1 MTRQTLSRRLFL
13 TRSAA
18 LGCSLA
24 ASPLVTPVTM
34 ASAPGEN
41 RLVVLIL
48 RGGLDGLDAVRPYGA
63 PEFGDYRGSL
73 LDGAVPGELDLD
85 GFYALH
91 PALAPLMP
99 LWQAGELGFAHAVS
113 TPYRD
118 KRSHFDGQ
126 DILEAGTA
134 SLGRAQERDGWLN
147 RLLQGLPGTEAET
160 AYAIGHSDMLLT
172 RGKADVAN
180 WSPDAALPLSPQAEK
195 LLDMVMHGDP
205 LFRDATAEAIALSQ
219 VSLAL
224 SGQAG
229 AADAAL
235 DSSGMMGAMQ
245 DSMAGA
251 GKKKDGLDEIA
262 RFAAGRLRG
271 DTRIA
276 AWSVNG
282 FDTHSRQPRQ
292 LSRSL
297 DDLAGNILAL
307 REALGP
313 VWEKTAV
320 VAMTEFGRT
329 ARANGTGGTDHGT
342 GGAMLFAGGALRGG
356 RVVGDW
362 PGLAEADLYDRRDL
376 MPTRDVRAHAGWI
389 MRQLFGLDAGLIE
402 RTVFPGVELGPD
414 PKLIL

>member
-1 MTRQTLSRRLFL
+1 MTRPNLSRRLFL
-13 TRSAA
+13 TRSMA

-41 RLVVLIL
+41 RLVVIIL

-63 PEFGDYRGSL
+63 PEFDSYRGAL
-73 LDGAVPGELDLD
+73 LDGAVPGEHDLD
-85 GFYALH
+85 GFFALN
-91 PALAPLMP
+91 PALGPLMP
-99 LWQAGELGFAHAVS
+99 LWRLGELGFAHAVS

-126 DILEAGTA
+126 DILEAGTGA
-134 SLGRAQERDGWLN
+134 TDRAEGRDGWLN

-160 AYAIGHSDMLLT
+160 AYAIGRADMLLA
-172 RGKADVAN
+172 RGAADVAN

-195 LLDMVMHGDP
+195 LLDMVMHDDP
-205 LFRDATAEAIALSQ
+205 LFREATTEAIGLSQ
-219 VSLAL
+219 IGLAVR
-224 SGQAG
+224 G
-229 AADAAL
+229 AQTGDTVL
-235 DSSGMMGAMQ
+235 DTGGMMDAMQ
-245 DSMAGA
+245 DSMAEA
-251 GKKKDGLDEIA
+251 PGKGGLTEIA
-262 RFAAGRLRG
+262 RFAADRLRA

-276 AWSVNG
+276 AWSING
-282 FDTHSRQPRQ
+282 FDTHSNQARQ
-292 LSRSL
+292 LPRTL
-297 DDLAGNILAL
+297 ADLSDNILAL

-313 VWEKTAV
+313 VWGKTAV

-329 ARANGTGGTDHGT
+329 ARANGTKGTDHGT

-356 RVVGDW
+356 QVVRDW

-376 MPTRDVRAHAGWI
+376 MPTRDVRAHAGWM
-389 MRQLFGLDAGLIE
+389 MRQLFGLEAGLIE
-402 RTVFPGVELGPD
+402 RTVFPGVELGSD